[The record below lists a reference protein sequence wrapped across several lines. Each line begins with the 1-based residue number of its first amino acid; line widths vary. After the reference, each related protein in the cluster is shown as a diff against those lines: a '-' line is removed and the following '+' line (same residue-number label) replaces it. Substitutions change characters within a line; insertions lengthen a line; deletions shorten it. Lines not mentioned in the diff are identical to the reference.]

1 MEEVLRPKL
10 WQCMKVLEAV
20 DAHPEQ
26 LLSVQEG
33 LASDFSNLTKVLY
46 DLHKSEGAIEL
57 GSPLNELVIEN
68 FDEEQI
74 WQQLELQN
82 SAILGHFKK
91 AVSQTVKD
99 KDIYI
104 LPQLE
109 EEVEEEDDN
118 EGSDIDQEEEA
129 LEEPANN
136 VEDHESD
143 RQNGKLSLHKNV
155 RKARVERFS
164 DDDDSDMDLDKLEK
178 DQKKKHSKI
187 AAKKPTEKSIVDD
200 KFFKLSEMEAFLE
213 AFEKEDDGKKKDDDD
228 NEEDVDYFEDVDSY
242 DDDDED
248 DNEED
253 RFLQMKE
260 TAKSSRDLKYK
271 DFFDP
276 VEDDDDNDINRQQR
290 AGDDDD
296 GDLEEM
302 EEGDEEE
309 DDIADNDDD
318 DVEEEDDDEYVMEE
332 TEEGKK
338 AKEAFKRVTFDM
350 SDGSEGEDVSDILG
364 GKKKT
369 VQPQEP
375 NEIKSSFEKR
385 EEKMAEK
392 IEALQKQM
400 LSEKSWQLGGE
411 VTAQKRPENSLLS
424 ESLVFDHA
432 TRMAPVITEEITLQ
446 LEDIIK
452 QRIKDQVWDDVVRK
466 EKPKEDTVEYKKR
479 LTLDHDKS
487 KLSLA
492 EIYEQE
498 YLKLNQKKTEE
509 EEENPKHAEIQK
521 LMDSLFL
528 KLDALSNF
536 HFTPKPVVPE
546 IKVVSNLP
554 AINMEEVAPVGVS
567 EAALL
572 APEEIKEKNKAGDIK
587 TNAEKTTTDKK
598 RERRKK
604 KAIKKI
610 KIKEREKRQKL
621 AEKMRAEKGKKQ
633 TKQDAEASLKKL
645 TKDGKATVLKD
656 EGKDK
661 ALKSSQAFFSQL
673 QDQVKL
679 QIKGAKT
686 AQKKPKKNNE
696 LSAQKLKL

>member
-1 MEEVLRPKL
+1 MAEVQRPRL
-10 WQCMKVLEAV
+10 WQCMGVLEAV

-33 LASDFSNLTKVLY
+33 LASEFSNLTKALY
-46 DLHKSEGAIEL
+46 DLHKSEGAL
-57 GSPLNELVIEN
+57 QVGSPLNELIIEN

-82 SAILGHFKK
+82 RAVLGHFSK

-99 KDIYI
+99 KDIYVF
-104 LPQLE
+104 QQSQE
-109 EEVEEEDDN
+109 EEEPSENEQDEEE
-118 EGSDIDQEEEA
+118 GSEIDQEEEA
-129 LEEPANN
+129 LE
-136 VEDHESD
+136 DS
-143 RQNGKLSLHKNV
+143 SKNV
-155 RKARVERFS
+155 KGLESKGRNGRILLTKNSKRVTVEQQS
-164 DDDDSDMDLDKLEK
+164 DDDSDMDFDIDKLEK
-178 DQKKKHSKI
+178 ERKKNTSRK
-187 AAKKPTEKSIVDD
+187 AVKKSIEKSIVDD

-213 AFEKEDDGKKKDDDD
+213 AAEKEDDNRK
-228 NEEDVDYFEDVDSY
+228 NEEDDDEEKVDYFEDIESF
-242 DDDDED
+242 DDDDESD
-248 DNEED
+248 EEITKD
-253 RFLQMKE
+253 TKA
-260 TAKSSRDLKYK
+260 AKSSRDFLYK

-276 VEDDDDNDINRQQR
+276 VEDDENGTERQWRGQEGDGLEDNE
-290 AGDDDD
+290 
-296 GDLEEM
+296 EEM
-302 EEGDEEE
+302 GEDADEE
-309 DDIADNDDD
+309 DADNDD
-318 DVEEEDDDEYVMEE
+318 VIEEDDEDFAMEE
-332 TEEGKK
+332 TEESKK
-338 AKEAFKRVTFDM
+338 AKDSFKRVTFDL
-350 SDGSEGEDVSDILG
+350 SDGSEGEEVADILG
-364 GKKKT
+364 GKKKSD
-369 VQPQEP
+369 QP
-375 NEIKSSFEKR
+375 NESKSSFEKR

-392 IEALQKQM
+392 IQVLQKQM
-400 LSEKSWQLGGE
+400 LEEKSWQLGGE

-424 ESLVFDHA
+424 ESLLFDHA
-432 TRMAPVITEEITLQ
+432 SRMAPVITEETTVQ

-466 EKPKEDTVEYKKR
+466 EKPKEDAFEYKKR
-479 LTLDHDKS
+479 LALDHDKS

-509 EEENPKHAEIQK
+509 EEDPKHIEIQK
-521 LMDSLFL
+521 LMDNLFL

-536 HFTPKPVVPE
+536 HFTPKPAVPE
-546 IKVVSNLP
+546 MKVVSNLP
-554 AINMEEVAPVGVS
+554 AISMEEVAPLGVS

-572 APEEIKEKNKAGDIK
+572 APEEIKEKNKSGDIK
-587 TNAEKTTTDKK
+587 TNAEKTDTDKK

-604 KAIKKI
+604 KTIKRV

-633 TKQDAEASLKKL
+633 TKKEAEANLKKL
-645 TKDGKATVLKD
+645 TKEGKATMLKD

-686 AQKKPKKNNE
+686 VQKKPKKSNE
-696 LSAQKLKL
+696 LSAHKLKL